1 MPCPDY
7 LAAIMSED
15 SEKRPHPV
23 DDPASVPVG
32 QLQTYEDVDPY
43 SADHRDYVLMQSR
56 VNLMASSQMAD
67 VKANL
72 ILTLSAIMLQFGLT
86 KVTNHELAGSHVPY
100 WAVVIGSLLTII
112 LCGYSTLP
120 TASFRLRQY
129 GENEPLPK
137 GFSLLFFGSFTRLPL
152 PRFKR
157 MMHDMLSSP
166 PRTHDAIL
174 DELYGHGQYIQRKKY
189 LPLRLAYIA
198 FLSTWVVS
206 AVLYVTLGGVD

>member
-1 MPCPDY
+1 
-7 LAAIMSED
+7 MSE
-15 SEKRPHPV
+15 EPQEPPQEV
-23 DDPASVPVG
+23 AGPAPLPVG
-32 QLQTYEDVDPY
+32 QRQTYEDVDPY

-72 ILTLSAIMLQFGLT
+72 ILTLSAIMLQFGLS
-86 KVTNHELAGSHVPY
+86 KVTNHELAGSRIPY
-100 WAVVIGSLLTII
+100 WAVVIGSLITII

-120 TASFRLRQY
+120 KASFRFRQI
-129 GENEPLPK
+129 GEKEPLPR
-137 GFSLLFFGSFTRLPL
+137 GFGLLFFGSFTRLPL
-152 PRFKR
+152 QRYKR

-174 DELYGHGQYIQRKKY
+174 EELYGHGQYIQRRKY

-206 AVLYVTLGGVD
+206 AVFYLVLGGTG